1 MNANLKADQKLQLDA
16 GMDAGLKAGTNLK
29 LEGSI
34 NVESKAGVANKMTGT
49 MTNVESSAINTIK
62 GAMVMI
68 N

>member
-1 MNANLKADQKLQLDA
+1 LNV
-16 GMDAGLKAGTNLK
+16 K
-29 LEGSI
+29 LEGQV
-34 NVESKAGVANKMTGT
+34 NVESNAGVINKMTGT